1 MRLWFIYSV
10 VFVLAG
16 TLAACGNP
24 PVPAPTPPATAPLA
38 AATAPLAPS
47 PTALADA
54 PLATTPFAAASPTAA
69 PTGATGTSGAAGAT
83 DTPPAPSSTA
93 LIYYWPSVLPRGL
106 EVLTFASYADE
117 RGFMLTLQNPQDR
130 QYFMQITGGQAT
142 TFFDAVPSGAQP
154 IQIRQQAGY
163 EFSTG
168 GGWSFHWQTGEHG
181 YSVGGIM
188 DRSDTL
194 AVAEGLAP
202 ISLAEFQARLDTP
215 ALAGTEGI
223 TATAT
228 TTTTIKTVSSGVPV
242 ATITALSSTPPI
254 PLTVIT
260 VTASSTLPPE
270 DLRSVGLGIVRYE
283 AELTLDNRPDTAWV
297 EGVPGAGI
305 GEWIRFEFAEPVLL
319 VRMAISAGLERDEE
333 IFRRNHRPQRLLLTF
348 ADGSSDVVQLADRRG
363 TQAVPIAYKLTD
375 VIQLTIEEVY
385 PSARYDDTP
394 ITEVQFFGYLLE

>member
-10 VFVLAG
+10 IFVLAG

-38 AATAPLAPS
+38 AATVPPAPS
-47 PTALADA
+47 PTELADA
-54 PLATTPFAAASPTAA
+54 PPATTAFAAAAPTAA
-69 PTGATGTSGAAGAT
+69 PTGAAGTSGAT

-168 GGWSFHWQTGEHG
+168 GGWSFHWQTGDHG

-283 AELTLDNRPDTAWV
+283 PELTRDNRPDTAWV

-319 VRMAISAGLERDEE
+319 VRMSISAGLERDEE

-363 TQAVPIAYKLTD
+363 MQAVPIAYKLTD

-394 ITEVQFFGYLLE
+394 ITEVQFFGYLLK

>member
-1 MRLWFIYSV
+1 M
-10 VFVLAG
+10 
-16 TLAACGNP
+16 
-24 PVPAPTPPATAPLA
+24 
-38 AATAPLAPS
+38 
-47 PTALADA
+47 
-54 PLATTPFAAASPTAA
+54 
-69 PTGATGTSGAAGAT
+69 
-83 DTPPAPSSTA
+83 
-93 LIYYWPSVLPRGL
+93 
-106 EVLTFASYADE
+106 
-117 RGFMLTLQNPQDR
+117 
-130 QYFMQITGGQAT
+130 
-142 TFFDAVPSGAQP
+142 
-154 IQIRQQAGY
+154 
-163 EFSTG
+163 
-168 GGWSFHWQTGEHG
+168 
-181 YSVGGIM
+181 
-188 DRSDTL
+188 
-194 AVAEGLAP
+194 
-202 ISLAEFQARLDTP
+202 
-215 ALAGTEGI
+215 
-223 TATAT
+223 
-228 TTTTIKTVSSGVPV
+228 PV

>member
-10 VFVLAG
+10 IFVLAG
-16 TLAACGNP
+16 TLAACGNTPAP
-24 PVPAPTPPATAPLA
+24 PPPATATVAPAPTPPTPR
-38 AATAPLAPS
+38 
-47 PTALADA
+47 PTELADA
-54 PLATTPFAAASPTAA
+54 PPAITPSNTAA
-69 PTGATGTSGAAGAT
+69 PTPAPTEAAEATEAAGAT

-93 LIYYWPSVLPRGL
+93 LTYYWPSDLPRGL
-106 EVLTFASYADE
+106 EVLNFASYADE

-142 TFFDAVPSGAQP
+142 TFFDAVPSGAQS
-154 IQIRQQAGY
+154 IQIRQQEGY

-168 GGWSFHWQTGEHG
+168 GGWSFHWQTGNHG

-188 DRSDTL
+188 DRNDTL

-202 ISLAEFQARLDTP
+202 ISLAAFQERLDTTP
-215 ALAGTEGI
+215 LAGTEGI
-223 TATAT
+223 TATSTPPAK
-228 TTTTIKTVSSGVPV
+228 TISSGVPV
-242 ATITALSSTPPI
+242 ATITALSNTPPI

-270 DLRSVGLGIVRYE
+270 DLRAIGLGIVRY
-283 AELTLDNRPDTAWV
+283 APELTRDNRPDTAWV

-319 VRMAISAGLERDEE
+319 VRMSISAGLERDEE
-333 IFRRNHRPQRLLLTF
+333 IFRRNHRPQRLLLTY
-348 ADGSSDVVQLADRRG
+348 ADGSSDVVQLADQRG
-363 TQAVPIAYKLTD
+363 PQAVPIAYKLTD

-394 ITEVQFFGYLLE
+394 ITEVQFFGYPLE